1 MKNSCPAHV
10 MLGTAHTRKRMP
22 EHAVAAPRS
31 PSREGSIWFSSL
43 LVVVLC
49 AMAWPARTSAQ
60 PPKTAGVSGR
70 VVAGDTGKPL
80 RGAFV
85 NLIDTR
91 ASNPAQRQGR
101 WIATDANGRW
111 EFQDLAPGRYTLSVT
126 KSGYLKVEYGQQR
139 PFERGKTLELT
150 AGQVLEKLD
159 LTLPRGSAI
168 TGRIFDE
175 FGDPA
180 AGVMVRALRHRY
192 VDGQR
197 QLTPLSEGLEV
208 LANGGGDLT
217 DDLGH
222 YRIYG
227 LTPGD
232 YYISALLSPPGEA
245 AGRTGY
251 PPAYYPGTASAAEAR
266 RITVRLGE
274 EAQNINLNLVSA
286 RYAVISGTVLNSL
299 NAPVRPSLSL
309 SPADPASAPVGPGTT
324 AADGTFAVRHVPPG
338 EYRLRVYGA
347 QSSSG
352 VPEFASMPVVV
363 GGDDVTGL
371 VVVTAPGATA
381 RGRVV
386 FEDGAQP
393 DHRLFVRT
401 AATVPGA
408 SFANTSV
415 GVGTDLS
422 FTAGGL
428 TDRQTF
434 RLGIVPDGWFLKS
447 VTHDGKDITDTGYT
461 FKPGEHV
468 SGIQILLTRR
478 ATTMTGTVQGGRGEP
493 LSDYSVVAF
502 SSDRGKWGYLTRFV
516 RSARPDQDGRFT
528 IRALPPD
535 DYLVVA
541 LEYLESGQELDPEQ
555 LTAWAPLA
563 TKVTLA
569 EGGTQSISLK
579 LTR

>member
-1 MKNSCPAHV
+1 
-10 MLGTAHTRKRMP
+10 MP
-22 EHAVAAPRS
+22 ERAVAELNS
-31 PSREGSIWFSSL
+31 PCERGSICFLPL
-43 LVVVLC
+43 LAVVLC
-49 AMAWPARTSAQ
+49 AIAWPANATAQ
-60 PPKTAGVSGR
+60 TPKTAGVSGR
-70 VVAGDTGKPL
+70 VFAGDTGKPL

-85 NLIDTR
+85 NVIDSR
-91 ASNPAQRQGR
+91 AANPIERQGR
-101 WIATDANGRW
+101 WVVTDADGRW
-111 EFQDLAPGRYTLSVT
+111 EFRDLTPGRYAIVVS
-126 KSGYLKVEYGQQR
+126 KGGYLKIEYGQQR

-150 AGQVLEKLD
+150 AGQVFEKLD
-159 LTLPRGSAI
+159 VTLPRGSAI

-217 DDLGH
+217 DDLGQ
-222 YRIYG
+222 YRVYG

-232 YYISALLSPPGEA
+232 YYISALFSPSGEA

-251 PPAYYPGTASAAEAR
+251 PPAYYPGTVSAAEAR
-266 RITVRLGE
+266 RITVRLAE

-299 NAPVRPSLSL
+299 NAPVRPSLNL
-309 SPADPASAPVGPGTT
+309 SPADPAGAPVGPGTT

-338 EYRLRVYGA
+338 EYRLRVFGA

-352 VPEFASMPVVV
+352 VPEFASVPLVV

-381 RGRVV
+381 SGRLV
-386 FEDGAQP
+386 FEDGAKP

-401 AATVPGA
+401 AATAPGA
-408 SFANTSV
+408 SFSNTSV
-415 GVGTDLS
+415 GVSADMA
-422 FTAGGL
+422 FTVGGL

-447 VTHDGKDITDTGYT
+447 VTHEGKDITDTGYT

-478 ATTMTGTVQGGRGEP
+478 TTTIAGTVQSERGEP
-493 LSDYSVVAF
+493 VGDYSVVAF
-502 SSDRGKWGYLTRFV
+502 SADRGKWGYPTRFV
-516 RSARPDQDGRFT
+516 RSARPDQDAKFT

-541 LEYLESGQELDPEQ
+541 LEYLESGQEFDPEQ
-555 LTAWAPLA
+555 LSAWAPLA